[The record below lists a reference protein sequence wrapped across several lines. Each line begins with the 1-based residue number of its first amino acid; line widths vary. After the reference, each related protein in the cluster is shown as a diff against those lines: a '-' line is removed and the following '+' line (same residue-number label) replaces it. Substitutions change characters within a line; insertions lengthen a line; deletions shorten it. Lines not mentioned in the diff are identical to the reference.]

1 MNSKKVILY
10 GQIID
15 LPQIE
20 ESMREEVNNMKSRYR
35 SIFNS
40 LSEKYGNEVFHN
52 SSEIISLDFKLPEN
66 AIRFAIGSFL
76 HFVQEPRI
84 PFKAGICF
92 ANDDEEQSEQMTD
105 NSLAQKI
112 SEICPE
118 GSILLTSDVVN
129 SLKEFS
135 EFEFKYIGS
144 VLLKDIKSPVEI
156 CALSSK
162 GFYLPSQNEL
172 IPKHKK
178 ENSIAVLPFHNTS
191 SEKELDYIC
200 DGIAEEVIDSLSQA
214 KDLFV
219 TARSS
224 SFIFKNKELSIL
236 DISRKL
242 NVNYILDGS
251 IRKRMNEY
259 RITYQLVDS
268 SNGYNI
274 ISETIKSEFDT
285 LYDSENQ
292 ISKSILKYFKKEV
305 PESKNENKNDYYIDP
320 IAYSHYLQGKYFSK
334 KWNPDNSSAIIQ
346 FKKALEIVPDYSL
359 AYAGI
364 SMCYAYMALNRDGDF
379 KENITNALINADKSI
394 KADNSLPDGYIAK
407 ALASFWVGN
416 WFVPDFEKNITTAL
430 AISPCNAE
438 IRMYNG
444 MVFLIKGEL
453 KRALSEIMLA
463 KELNPYSSS
472 VNIRLGLI
480 QYLNREYE
488 AAHNTYLIL
497 LKEDVNRTY
506 NVLRLACCCIML
518 KQFNKALEYLNMGDE
533 SYEYHNMKYG
543 LYLEIYKGLKDEDK
557 FFNTKSIIEQ
567 LPENDTCTFYNK
579 AILNKLL
586 GKDEQSIHYLEKM
599 LQNPLF
605 YLMFL
610 QYDEYWSA
618 YHDHPLFIELI
629 ALKYKG
635 RGNQNIKIESDTKES
650 VELRISDFLYA
661 EAQDNYTL
669 VVFKQNKKKNEK
681 ILRVTLANVEK
692 QLRYQNI
699 VRCHRSYIINFA
711 FDYTFHKSDNKAFLK
726 NIDLD
731 ISIPVSRSKE
741 KEIKKIIN
749 DG

>member
-1 MNSKKVILY
+1 MKNKNIILY

-15 LPQIE
+15 LPHID
-20 ESMREEVNNMKSRYR
+20 ESIRAEVKDLKSRYK

-40 LSEKYGNEVFHN
+40 LSNKYGNEILYN

-66 AIRFAIGSFL
+66 AIRFAMNSFL
-76 HFVQEPRI
+76 HFLQEPRI
-84 PFKAGICF
+84 PFRAGISYIS
-92 ANDDEEQSEQMTD
+92 DEEGQTGQKLD
-105 NSLAQKI
+105 NSLAYKL
-112 SEICPE
+112 SEICSE
-118 GSILLTSDVVN
+118 GSILLTGDLVN
-129 SLKEFS
+129 SLKEFK
-135 EFEFKYIGS
+135 EFEFAYVGD
-144 VLLKDIKSPVEI
+144 VLMKDMKSPVEVY
-156 CALSSK
+156 ALSSK
-162 GFYLPSQNEL
+162 GFYIPSQDEL
-172 IPKHKK
+172 IPKQKK
-178 ENSIAVLPFHNTS
+178 KNSIAVLPFHNTS

-200 DGIAEEVIDSLSQA
+200 DGIAEEVINSLSKA

-259 RITYQLVDS
+259 RISYQLVDS

-274 ISETIKSEFDT
+274 IADTIKSDSDT

-292 ISKSILKYFKKEV
+292 ISKSILQYFKKEE
-305 PESKNENKNDYYIDP
+305 PKPKQNDANDYYIDP
-320 IAYSHYLQGKYFSK
+320 VAYSHYLQGKYFSK
-334 KWNPDNSSAIIQ
+334 KWDSDTTSAINQ
-346 FKKALEIVPDYSL
+346 FKKALEIVPDYAL

-364 SMCYAYMALNRDGDF
+364 SMCYAYIALNRVGDF
-379 KENITNALINADKSI
+379 KENITNAIINAEKSI
-394 KADNSLPDGYIAK
+394 EADSTIPDGYIAK
-407 ALASFWVGN
+407 ALASFWLGN
-416 WFVPDFEKNITTAL
+416 WFIPDFEKNITIAL

-453 KRALSEIMLA
+453 KRALSELKLA
-463 KELNPYSSS
+463 KELDPYSFS
-472 VNIRLGLI
+472 VNVRLGLI

-497 LKEDVNRTY
+497 LNEDVNRTY

-518 KQFNKALEYLNMGDE
+518 RQYRQAMEYLNIGDDA
-533 SYEYHNMKYG
+533 YEYQNMKYG
-543 LYLEIYKGLKDEDK
+543 LYLEIYKGLKDEDN
-557 FFNTKSIIEQ
+557 FFKTKSLIEQ
-567 LPENDTCTFYNK
+567 LPENDTSTFYNK
-579 AILNKLL
+579 AVLCKIL
-586 GKDEQSIHYLEKM
+586 GKKEQSIRYLEKM

-610 QYDEYWSA
+610 QYDEFWED
-618 YHDHPLFIELI
+618 YHKHPLFLELI
-629 ALKYKG
+629 ASKYKG
-635 RGNQNIKIESDTKES
+635 TGNQLIKIESDTKEF
-650 VELRISDFLYA
+650 VELIISDFLYA

-669 VVFKQNKKKNEK
+669 IVFKENKKKVEK
-681 ILRVTLANVEK
+681 ILRTTLANVER

-699 VRCHRSYIINFA
+699 IRCHRSYIINSA
-711 FDYTFHKSDNKAFLK
+711 SGYTFHKSDNKAFLK
-726 NIDLD
+726 NFDMD

-741 KEIKKIIN
+741 KDLKELL
-749 DG
+749 